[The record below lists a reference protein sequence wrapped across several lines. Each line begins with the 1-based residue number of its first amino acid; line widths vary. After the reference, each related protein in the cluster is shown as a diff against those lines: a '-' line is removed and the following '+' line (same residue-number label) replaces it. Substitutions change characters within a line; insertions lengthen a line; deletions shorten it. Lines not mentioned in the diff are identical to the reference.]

1 MVNELLQVNFNE
13 SHEPVISGRE
23 LHEFLEVKT
32 AYKDWFPRMC
42 DYGFEEGTD
51 FCSILS
57 ESTGG
62 RPSTDHAIKLD
73 MAKELAMLQR
83 TERGKQARQY
93 FIQVEK
99 DYNSPEKIMA
109 RALQIAQKEL
119 MTLRL
124 ENQVKDQQIAELQ
137 PKADYFDELVD
148 RNTLTNFRDTAK
160 LLGVKQKKFIQFL
173 IDNEYVFRDRKNNL
187 KPYASEKCTGL
198 FEIKECL
205 NERNAWSGVQ
215 TLITPRGVE
224 TFRLLCRKG
233 EKGGRINERL
243 RFN

>member
-233 EKGGRINERL
+233 EKDYEII
-243 RFN
+243 